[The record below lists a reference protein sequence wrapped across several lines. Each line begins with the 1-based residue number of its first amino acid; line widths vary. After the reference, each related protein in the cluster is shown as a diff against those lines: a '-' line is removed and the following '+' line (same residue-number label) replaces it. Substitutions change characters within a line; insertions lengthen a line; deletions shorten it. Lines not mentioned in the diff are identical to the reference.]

1 MQIGLKTE
9 AGDCPTSNMNAM
21 ENYLLSQTLTDKKIK
36 RVWQGIGV
44 SKLVNYFVLLFSIE
58 YTKKK
63 KVMGD
68 FNSILIQG
76 NISC

>member
-1 MQIGLKTE
+1 MQIGQKME